1 MFTFEHAGKHET
13 KRLAFI
19 STKIALLIFI
29 YIGASQVVCDQEISF
44 CDMNFKELKNDV
56 EVWNRKCWN
65 NGEQGEGTPYCKA
78 EKEYNQERMKM
89 HVEMCFYSG
98 QRFIMGRKLGVKGFY
113 HHFVLSG
120 LMTTCLIVVNML
132 IQSH

>member
-13 KRLAFI
+13 KRFGFI

-44 CDMNFKELKNDV
+44 CDTNFKELKNDV
-56 EVWNRKCWN
+56 EVWNKKCWN
-65 NGEQGEGTPYCKA
+65 NGDQGEGTPYCKA

-98 QRFIMGRKLGVKGFY
+98 QRFIMGRIGG
-113 HHFVLSG
+113 
-120 LMTTCLIVVNML
+120 
-132 IQSH
+132 